1 MVLERTETAQAVE
14 GGNQEL
20 KSDREEVEKMEG
32 MLVARPRYGCPGRQ
46 AARRQGEGAL
56 RAQSRA

>member
-1 MVLERTETAQAVE
+1 MVLERTATAQAVE

-32 MLVARPRYGCPGRQ
+32 MLWRARAMVVQVAK